1 MPRPMYYK
9 RNGEPYS
16 DGIKGSMEWGA
27 DFKNPAI
34 KLVKQETLPNGLF
47 VSTVWLGIDHNHY
60 EDDGQPIIFETMVF
74 QKGDEEEK
82 LGEEVFCD
90 RYSTEAEA
98 LEGHKAVVERFS
110 KETSK

>member
-1 MPRPMYYK
+1 MGKPMYYK
-9 RNGEPYS
+9 RNGEPYP
-16 DGIKGSMEWGA
+16 DGMSGVMQWGE

-34 KLVKQETLPNGLF
+34 KIVKQETLPNGLF

-60 EDDGQPIIFETMVF
+60 EDDCIIIFETMVF